1 MNLFLT
7 LIISLA
13 SATVIAFC
21 MDMIAQIMAYR
32 TIKTQKMQLLFA

>member
-7 LIISLA
+7 LIICLA

-21 MDMIAQIMAYR
+21 MDMIAQLWH
-32 TIKTQKMQLLFA
+32 TEP

>member
-7 LIISLA
+7 LLISLA

-21 MDMIAQIMAYR
+21 IDMIAQLWREDA
-32 TIKTQKMQLLFA
+32 